1 MAQKHFILATAGH
14 VDHGKSALVKAL
26 TGIDPDRLPE
36 EKARGI
42 TIDLGFAHLDLTTA
56 AGKSLRIG
64 IVDVPGHEDFVR
76 NMIAGIGA
84 IDLALLVVAADDG
97 WMPQTEEHLQI
108 LLYLGVNRAVVA
120 LTKSDLGATDK
131 IAEEIRA
138 QLHDTAFAQSPIV
151 ATSVR
156 TNQGLEQLKQAL
168 AAQFSD
174 MQPQRDAGKARLFV
188 DRAFSLRGIGTIVTG
203 TLLGGRVNR
212 GDKVIVQPKKL
223 EARIR
228 SLQSH
233 GSDQETVTPG
243 TRTAINL
250 PDLPIGKNATA
261 VARGDVVT
269 VSNLGEPS
277 AVLDVLLERSPR
289 LRRTKS
295 PAARPLRSGMSIQ
308 FHLGSARCA
317 ARMFLLDGNAF
328 GPGEKA
334 IAQLRLASPIHA
346 FLGDRF
352 ILRDASEQHT
362 LAGGIVL
369 DPDGDARKFRTDAQ
383 STFLRARA
391 DSAHNVELALA
402 AELERSGAIKRDLVL
417 LKSFY
422 GADEVK
428 NAIDRLVNQERAVT
442 RASMVADVKFWRSL
456 RDCIIGLIDEEHRRH
471 PERSGID
478 VSQLRAA
485 DISPEVFDTL
495 VADLCSDGFKRSGA
509 ILARASHQPTL
520 PESLSAAGTKIR
532 AALFANP
539 LDPPARAA
547 LASDANS
554 QQALRFLVTT
564 GQVIELGTDLVLRAD
579 SFQELKTAV
588 VDLLTQR
595 GMATASELR
604 QALGTTRRILIPLL
618 ERLDREGVTRREG
631 DRRVLRRS

>member
-26 TGIDPDRLPE
+26 TGTDPDRLPE

-56 AGKSLRIG
+56 AGESLRIG

-108 LLYLGVNRAVVA
+108 LLYLGVKRAVIA
-120 LTKSDLGATDK
+120 LAKSDLGAADK

-138 QLHDTAFAQSPIV
+138 QLRDTAFAQSPIV
-151 ATSVR
+151 STSVR
-156 TNQGLEQLKQAL
+156 TNRGLEQLKQAL
-168 AAQFSD
+168 AAQFSG
-174 MQPQRDAGKARLFV
+174 MQPQRDAGKPRLFV
-188 DRAFSLRGIGTIVTG
+188 DRAFSLRGIGTVVTG
-203 TLLGGRVNR
+203 TLLGGKVSR

-233 GSDQETVTPG
+233 GADQEMVTPG
-243 TRTAINL
+243 MRTAINL
-250 PDLPIGKNATA
+250 PDLPIGKNATCI
-261 VARGDVVT
+261 ARGDVVT

-289 LRRTKS
+289 LRGRKS
-295 PAARPLRSGMSIQ
+295 PAARLLRSGMSIQ

-317 ARMFLLDGNAF
+317 ARMFLLDGNAL

-334 IAQLRLASPIHA
+334 IAQLRLASPVHA
-346 FLGDRF
+346 FLEDRF

-369 DPDGDARKFRTDAQ
+369 DPDSDAKQFRTDGQ
-383 STFLRARA
+383 RIFLRARV
-391 DSAHNVELALA
+391 DSAHNVDLALA
-402 AELERSGAIKRDLVL
+402 TELERSGAIKRDLL
-417 LKSFY
+417 LRKSFY
-422 GADEVK
+422 GVDEIE
-428 NAIDRLVNQERAVT
+428 NAIDRLVKQESAVIQPG
-442 RASMVADVKFWRSL
+442 MVADVTFWRSL
-456 RDCIIGLIDEEHRRH
+456 RDRIIGRIDEEHRHH

-485 DISPEVFDTL
+485 NTSPEIFDAL
-495 VADLCSDGFKRSGA
+495 VADLCSNGFKRYGA
-509 ILARASHQPTL
+509 VLARASHQPTL
-520 PESLSAAGTKIR
+520 PENLRAAGSKIR
-532 AALFANP
+532 AALSAKP
-539 LDPPARAA
+539 LDPPARGA
-547 LASDANS
+547 LAPDANS

-564 GQVIELGTDLVLRAD
+564 GEAIELGPDLVLRSD
-579 SFQELKTAV
+579 SFQQMKNAIF
-588 VDLLTQR
+588 DLLTQR
-595 GMATASELR
+595 GAATASELR
-604 QALGTTRRILIPLL
+604 QALGTTRRILIPLI
-618 ERLDREGVTRREG
+618 EKLDRDGVTRREG

>member
-1 MAQKHFILATAGH
+1 VAQKHFILATAGH

-26 TGIDPDRLPE
+26 TGTDPDRLPE

-56 AGKSLRIG
+56 AGESLRIG

-108 LLYLGVNRAVVA
+108 LLYLGVSRAVVV

-131 IAEEIRA
+131 IVEEIRA
-138 QLHDTAFAQSPIV
+138 QLRETAFAQSPIV

-156 TNQGLEQLKQAL
+156 TNQGLEQLKQVL
-168 AAQFSD
+168 AAQFSE
-174 MQPQRDAGKARLFV
+174 MQPQRDVGKPRLCV
-188 DRAFSLRGIGTIVTG
+188 DRAFSLRGIGTVVTG
-203 TLLGGRVNR
+203 TLLGGKVNR

-233 GSDQETVTPG
+233 GADQEMVTPG
-243 TRTAINL
+243 MRTAINL
-250 PDLPIGKNATA
+250 PDLPIGKDATC

-269 VSNLGEPS
+269 VGNLGEPS

-289 LRRTKS
+289 LRGTKS
-295 PAARPLRSGMSIQ
+295 PAERPLRSGMSIQ
-308 FHLGSARCA
+308 CHLGSARCT
-317 ARMFLLDGNAF
+317 ARMFLLDGNAL

-334 IAQLRLASPIHA
+334 IAQLRLASPVHA

-352 ILRDASEQHT
+352 ILRDASGQHT

-369 DPDGDARKFRTDAQ
+369 DPEGDAKQFRTDVQ
-383 STFLRARA
+383 STFLRTRA
-391 DSAHNVELALA
+391 DSDHNVDLALA
-402 AELERSGAIKRDLVL
+402 TELERSGAIKRDLLL

-422 GADEVK
+422 GVDEIK
-428 NAIDRLVNQERAVT
+428 NAIDRLVKEERAVM
-442 RASMVADVKFWRSL
+442 RPGMVAHVTFWHSL
-456 RDCIIGLIDEEHRRH
+456 RDRIIGLIDEEHRHH

-478 VSQLRAA
+478 VSRLRAA
-485 DISPEVFDTL
+485 DTSPEVFDTL

-509 ILARASHQPTL
+509 ILARSSHRPTL
-520 PESLSAAGTKIR
+520 PENLHAAGTKIR
-532 AALFANP
+532 AALSANP

-547 LASDANS
+547 LAPDTNS

-564 GQVIELGTDLVLRAD
+564 GEVIELGTDVVLRAD
-579 SFQELKTAV
+579 SFQQLKNAI
-588 VDLLTQR
+588 VDLLKRR
-595 GMATASELR
+595 GAATASELR

>member
-1 MAQKHFILATAGH
+1 VAQKHFILATAGH

-26 TGIDPDRLPE
+26 TGTDPDRLPE
-36 EKARGI
+36 EKTRGI
-42 TIDLGFAHLDLTTA
+42 TIDLGFAHLDLITA
-56 AGKSLRIG
+56 AGESLRIG

-108 LLYLGVNRAVVA
+108 LLYLGVNRAVVV
-120 LTKSDLGATDK
+120 LTKSDLGATEA
-131 IAEEIRA
+131 IAEDIRA
-138 QLHDTAFAQSPIV
+138 QLRDTVFSHSPIV
-151 ATSVR
+151 STSVR

-168 AAQFSD
+168 AAQFSE
-174 MQPQRDAGKARLFV
+174 MQPQHDVGKPRLFV
-188 DRAFSLRGIGTIVTG
+188 DRAFSLRGIGTVVTG
-203 TLLGGRVNR
+203 TLLGGKVIR
-212 GDKVIVQPKKL
+212 GDKVFVQPKKL

-233 GSDQETVTPG
+233 GADQEMVSPG

-250 PDLPIGKNATA
+250 PDLPIGKNATC
-261 VARGDVVT
+261 VSRGDVVT
-269 VSNLGEPS
+269 SGNLGEPS
-277 AVLDVLLERSPR
+277 AVLDVLVERSLR

-308 FHLGSARCA
+308 FHLGSAHGA
-317 ARMFLLDGNAF
+317 ARMFLLDGDTL

-334 IAQLRLASPIHA
+334 IAQLRLASPVHA

-369 DPDGDARKFRTDAQ
+369 DPDGDAKQFRTDAQ

-391 DSAHNVELALA
+391 DSAPNVDLALA
-402 AELERSGAIKRDLVL
+402 TELKRSGAIKRNLLL
-417 LKSFY
+417 LKSSY
-422 GADEVK
+422 GVDEIT
-428 NAIDRLVNQERAVT
+428 NAIDRFAKQVRAVI
-442 RASMVADVKFWRSL
+442 RPGMVADVTFWRSL
-456 RDCIIGLIDEEHRRH
+456 RDRISRLIDEEHRLH

-485 DISPEVFDTL
+485 NASPEVFDAVL
-495 VADLCSDGFKRSGA
+495 ADLCSDGFKRSGT

-520 PESLSAAGTKIR
+520 PENLRAAGTKIR
-532 AALFANP
+532 AALSVNP

-547 LASDANS
+547 LAPDVNS

-564 GQVIELGTDLVLRAD
+564 GQAIELGTDIVLGAD
-579 SFQELKTAV
+579 SFQQLKNAV
-588 VDLLTQR
+588 VDLLTER
-595 GMATASELR
+595 GAATASELR
-604 QALGTTRRILIPLL
+604 KALGNTRRVLIPLL
-618 ERLDREGVTRREG
+618 ERLDRDGVTRREG
-631 DRRVLRRS
+631 DRRVLRGS